1 MKKVLLFCVCAV
13 AATVATGSARI
24 CDKNPILT
32 NTSVTE
38 CVSSWSADTFR
49 AALSAEEDEQRCVCD
64 IATGAEQNAD
74 RVPGREK
81 SEELLLRGGG
91 REDSDRGSRTAGEPQ
106 REGEKRGL
114 THVASFSTTFDR
126 SVYARS
132 YNIALACSNFCYYRV
147 KAGETLSFNGV
158 VGARTAERGYKEAKV
173 IENGVYVP
181 GIGGGVCQVSTTL
194 YNAWIT
200 AGLKVGYVRAHT
212 LPSSYC
218 ALSRDAT
225 VSDWTDLLLVNDSG
239 SDVVVNATVTGGKVT
254 FDVYGMP
261 CPYSYRYETRVLEK
275 TPPPDP
281 VIEYVSY
288 IEDDLESKQI
298 SPAKNGWVSEL
309 VRHTYIGDDEIAREV
324 VRRDVY
330 SGVAARIQVREN
342 ID

>member
-1 MKKVLLFCVCAV
+1 MKKVLFCVCAI
-13 AATVATGSARI
+13 AAFSALCCAPICDGNGISAETGSEIVSSYLFDAFSAAS
-24 CDKNPILT
+24 
-32 NTSVTE
+32 SVTDE
-38 CVSSWSADTFR
+38 RAYFSGFSGEEARYAVDGFCDITADGSPVFGREREISHKGTRGESADGR
-49 AALSAEEDEQRCVCD
+49 DE
-64 IATGAEQNAD
+64 G
-74 RVPGREK
+74 
-81 SEELLLRGGG
+81 
-91 REDSDRGSRTAGEPQ
+91 
-106 REGEKRGL
+106 KRGL
-114 THVASFSTTFDR
+114 THVSSFSTTFDR

-147 KAGETLSFNGV
+147 GAGERLSFNTV
-158 VGARTAERGYKEAKV
+158 VGKRTAERGYKEAKV

-200 AGLKVGYVRAHT
+200 AGLKVEYVRAHS

-218 ALSRDAT
+218 AMSRDAT
-225 VSDWTDLLLVNDSG
+225 VSDWIDLVLFNDSG
-239 SDVVVNATVTGGKVT
+239 SDVVVNATVTGNKVT

-261 CPYSYRYETRVLEK
+261 SPYSYRYETRVLEK
-275 TPPPDP
+275 IAPPDP

-288 IEDDLESKQI
+288 IEGDLERKEI

-309 VRHTYIGDDEIAREV
+309 VRHTYIDDEEIGRDV

-330 SGVAARIQVREN
+330 NGVAARIQVKEN